1 MQYPVPKLTPLP
13 ADTRSN
19 TALLPHPIPDEEE
32 EISLLDYW
40 LILKRHKWGILAFV
54 LLGFF
59 IAFLIAFNAQPL
71 YKSRVRLIAE
81 PVMQRVADQ
90 VGPYQSVNTAWVFY
104 KTQYELIAS
113 RAIAEKVIRQLDL
126 VHNPTF
132 TGANRKKLFELP
144 KIDWR
149 AWIPKAWLPE
159 TPEKEGAEIR
169 EMDPLAPYVDL
180 LLSNLKVTGDEESAV
195 ITVEYTAPDPVLAAQ
210 IANAIAQAYI
220 QFSVES
226 RMETTQAATQ
236 WLKDQLK
243 EVRNKL
249 KASEEALQRFQ
260 AQENLIDTE
269 NSQRIAATKLASLS
283 AELVRAQ
290 AQRSELEVRYRQVKA
305 ILDSGTSLESV
316 SSVLNNRVIEQL
328 KAQLVQRLQA
338 VREMSERYGPK
349 HPKMI
354 AANSALEEARKALR
368 QEIDKIAANLRKE
381 LEVARAR
388 EQELKRLIADQE
400 NAIIRYQDKSFKLAQ
415 LERDVQTQRE
425 LYENLLEKAR
435 QLEAQHN
442 YNLPNITVIEKAHPA
457 LKPFKPKKAQ
467 ILFVGSVLGGFL
479 GVLIAFLREY
489 LDNTVKTE
497 EDVEKKIGVPL
508 LGVTPL
514 LDNKELH
521 GSPPECVYRS
531 GQPHKFVE
539 AINYIRTGVLFSNL
553 DRPPQTIMITSSVP
567 NEGKTTLACNLAMA
581 FAKLDTTLLLETDL
595 RKPRLG
601 ELITKAPKGLTEV
614 LLGEARLEE
623 VLVQDKQ
630 EGNLY
635 YLAAGMTPPHPLE
648 ALSSHAFQE
657 LVAKLKQRFAHIVF
671 DTPPINAVSDPLVI
685 ARLSDAI
692 AMVVKA
698 DDTPINSV
706 MAALKRLQTVEKR
719 PTGIILNQLDLEKA
733 AYYGYHG
740 YYGGTYGD
748 YQYARIT
755 PSGSA

>member
-1 MQYPVPKLTPLP
+1 MP
-13 ADTRSN
+13 ADTQPN
-19 TALLPHPIPDEEE
+19 TALLPHPIPDDEE
-32 EISLLDYW
+32 EINLLDYW

-54 LLGFF
+54 LLGLF

-113 RAIAEKVIRQLDL
+113 RAIAEKVIRKLDL

-132 TGANRKKLFELP
+132 TGADRKKLFELP

-159 TPEKEGAEIR
+159 TRGKKGANIR
-169 EMDPLAPYVDL
+169 EMDPLAPFVDL

-220 QFSVES
+220 EFSMES
-226 RMETTQAATQ
+226 RMETTQSATQ

-243 EVRNKL
+243 EVQDKL

-269 NSQRIAATKLASLS
+269 NSQKIAATKLASLS

-388 EQELKRLIADQE
+388 ERELKQLIADQE
-400 NAIIRYQDKSFKLAQ
+400 NTIIRYQDKSFKLAQ
-415 LERDVQTQRE
+415 LERDVKTQRE

-457 LKPFKPKKAQ
+457 LRPFKPKKAQ
-467 ILFVGSVLGGFL
+467 ILFIGSVLGGFL

-497 EDVEKKIGVPL
+497 EDVEKKIGLPL

-514 LDNKELH
+514 LDSKELH
-521 GSPPECVYRS
+521 GSPPEHVYLN

-539 AINYIRTGVLFSNL
+539 AVNYIRTGVLFSNL

-567 NEGKTTLACNLAMA
+567 NEGKTTLACNLATA
-581 FAKLDTTLLLETDL
+581 FARLDTTLLLETDL

-601 ELITKAPKGLTEV
+601 EIITKSPKGLTEV

-623 VLVQDKQ
+623 VLIQDRQ

-635 YLAAGMTPPHPLE
+635 YLAAGMIPPHPLE

-657 LVAKLKQRFAHIVF
+657 LVAKLKQRFTHIVF

-685 ARLSDAI
+685 ARMSDAI

-719 PTGIILNQLDLEKA
+719 PTGIVLNQLDLEKA

-740 YYGGTYGD
+740 YYGETYGD
-748 YQYARIT
+748 YQYGQVA
-755 PSGSA
+755 PSSSA